1 MSVLKK
7 SDFKEKKAL
16 GHGAFGQTYLIK
28 NIQSGQKLVWKK
40 MVIMNEQERKMAQ
53 DEADMLN
60 RIKNDFLVK
69 YYGQF
74 EEKNEFFILMEY
86 CDRGDLRQYINKL
99 KNLEAVA
106 NEEKI
111 WEYLS
116 QTAEALYSLH
126 SINIIHRDLKPE
138 NVFLTHNLQVKLG
151 DLGMART
158 AQSTILR
165 QTRIGGT

>member
-28 NIQSGQKLVWKK
+28 NIESGQKLVWKK
-40 MVIMNEQERKMAQ
+40 MVIMNEQERKMAK

-69 YYGQF
+69 YYGSF
-74 EEKNEFFILMEY
+74 EENNEFFILMEY
-86 CDRGDLRQYINKL
+86 CDRGDLRQYINEL
-99 KNLEAVA
+99 KRLEAVT

-116 QTAEALYSLH
+116 QTAEALKRLPHTQFISETRRSWYGSN
-126 SINIIHRDLKPE
+126 SIEYYTSPDENWGNI
-138 NVFLTHNLQVKLG
+138 V
-151 DLGMART
+151 
-158 AQSTILR
+158 
-165 QTRIGGT
+165 